1 MRPLLFHGRPN
12 EWNLKMDKDATIAL
26 ELTKIVA
33 SKNSSS
39 SGADLFKVS
48 TDYLSVY
55 RYILKDLT
63 ENS

>member
-1 MRPLLFHGRPN
+1 
-12 EWNLKMDKDATIAL
+12 MDKDATIAL

-33 SKNSSS
+33 SKNSSP
-39 SGADLFKVS
+39 SGGDLFKVS

-63 ENS
+63 EK